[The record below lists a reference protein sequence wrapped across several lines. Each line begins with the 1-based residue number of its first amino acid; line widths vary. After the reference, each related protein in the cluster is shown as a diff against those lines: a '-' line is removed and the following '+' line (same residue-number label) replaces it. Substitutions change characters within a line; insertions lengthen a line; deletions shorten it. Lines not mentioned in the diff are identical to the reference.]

1 MVVIP
6 INANTIPLA
15 CLELA
20 LFSRPAPRIEALM
33 RELPNAIAPHLQ
45 ILQRNLRTQELLAE
59 TEKQAERLQEQT
71 RQLRDINNEQQ
82 AIFDAAT
89 TGIVLLQNNVILRC
103 NKRLE
108 DIFGYRITSY
118 NVCYTK
124 LLRV

>member
-1 MVVIP
+1 
-6 INANTIPLA
+6 
-15 CLELA
+15 
-20 LFSRPAPRIEALM
+20 M

-59 TEKQAERLQEQT
+59 TEKQADRLQEQT

-89 TGIVLLQNNVILRC
+89 TGIVLLQNNIILRC

-108 DIFGYRITSY
+108 DIFGYPPASLIGKPTRLWFSDEAGWTRLTEESVNAFRNSY
-118 NVCYTK
+118 NFV
-124 LLRV
+124 